1 MSVDGFI
8 KGYKDVPSL
17 AQISKH
23 VKGKGSIGEAEKDKE
38 NKPEI
43 KATAIKEEDTPKETT
58 PEPITT
64 VTEKKPA
71 ETPSIVE
78 PKAEERI
85 KSENGEHPLEHTW

>member
-23 VKGKGSIGEAEKDKE
+23 VNGKGATGETDKMEKS
-38 NKPEI
+38 EI
-43 KATAIKEEDTPKETT
+43 NAIKDDEATKATMETAPV
-58 PEPITT
+58 PEPARAAI
-64 VTEKKPA
+64 EKTS

-78 PKAEERI
+78 PKTEERI
-85 KSENGEHPLEHTW
+85 KSESGEHPLEHTW